1 MKQFDPGEGASIAS
15 ITDKVRPLAVGVPV
29 SSVHFLGETAVFVG
43 AEESAAIVNA
53 EGEMSRADIHGG
65 AILCAT
71 SDGARIVTGGDGG
84 KVVALN
90 AKGEVAGLATAAKR
104 RRIAH

>member
-43 AEESAAIVNA
+43 AEESAALVNA
-53 EGEMSRADIHGG
+53 EGEISREIG
-65 AILCAT
+65 
-71 SDGARIVTGGDGG
+71 R
-84 KVVALN
+84 
-90 AKGEVAGLATAAKR
+90 
-104 RRIAH
+104 AHV